1 MSWLLESVGFKLR
14 IRRLSYIYPLSKSS
28 APPVSKLRSVG
39 ELGSSKTTGSLSLLY
54 LSLHAT
60 LQVTTKEELCRYWV
74 QILAS
79 LDLGLVLG
87 LDHQDQ

>member
-1 MSWLLESVGFKLR
+1 MGFKLR
-14 IRRLSYIYPLSKSS
+14 IRQLSYIYPLSKSS

-39 ELGSSKTTGSLSLLY
+39 ELSSSKQPDLSLSLLY

-60 LQVTTKEELCRYWV
+60 IQVTTKEELCRYRV